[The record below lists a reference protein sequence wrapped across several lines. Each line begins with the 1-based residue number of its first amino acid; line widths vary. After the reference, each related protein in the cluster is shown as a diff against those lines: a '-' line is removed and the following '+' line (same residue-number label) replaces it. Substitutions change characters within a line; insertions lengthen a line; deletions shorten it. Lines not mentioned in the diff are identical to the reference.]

1 MTELLHK
8 ALTASILRAYYD
20 VYNGTSRIYPERF
33 YDRAMMH
40 DLNAMS
46 VVYTLQPE
54 WQVLYKEKIVG
65 KQILD
70 ILIAGE
76 VVIENKAVPGLTRL
90 HKAQLLSYLKATGK
104 QVGLL
109 LNFGGPKPEFERL
122 YFAPREPRVAKSQI
136 ERAAAGLTPSKLI
149 DPRLVYEIVG
159 GLFDV
164 HATLGPGFIHRIY
177 ANACYHELKL
187 RSLPAKP
194 QKAIQVFYR
203 GTILGELKFGHL
215 RVGGEVLVFPAA
227 IQNPADLHPE
237 MLCDWL
243 RDQQIPLGIVANFHD
258 TALTPTFLKPRSA

>member
-46 VVYTLQPE
+46 VVCTLQPE
-54 WQVLYKEKIVG
+54 WQVLYKE
-65 KQILD
+65 
-70 ILIAGE
+70 
-76 VVIENKAVPGLTRL
+76 
-90 HKAQLLSYLKATGK
+90 
-104 QVGLL
+104 
-109 LNFGGPKPEFERL
+109 KPEFERL

-164 HATLGPGFIHRIY
+164 HATLEPGFIHRIY

-187 RSLPAKP
+187 RGLPAKP

-243 RDQQIPLGIVANFHD
+243 RDQQVPLGIVANFHD